1 MPFLLPF
8 QTTLCVFIATC
19 GLTIT
24 LFSCQNTSSR
34 AAAITCYAARAKVIY
49 SGALLHHD
57 DNLRTAAN
65 SVVLKIIFGIIIVSF
80 ILTGVSGYLI
90 GGGKNYAAKVNGQEI
105 GRGQF
110 ENAVA
115 SERNRMQQQLG
126 DQFSELAAN
135 ENYMK
140 TMRQQV
146 LNRLI
151 DESLLDQ
158 YARELGLSI
167 SDEQVKQA
175 IFQTQAFQTNGK
187 FDNQRFSGIVAQ
199 MGMTTDQYAQALR
212 NQLTT
217 QQLIN
222 AIAGTDFMLPGESD
236 QLAALVSQQRVVREA
251 TINVN
256 ALAAKQT
263 ASDEEIN
270 AFWQQNQAR
279 FMAPEQF
286 RVSYIKMDAASMQE
300 SASDEEIQSWYDQHK
315 DQFTQ
320 PQRNRYSVIQTKT
333 EADAKAVLAEL
344 QKGADFAT
352 LAKEKSTDIISA
364 RNGGDMGW
372 MEDASTVPELKDAGL
387 KEKGQLSGV
396 IKSSVGFLVARL
408 DDVQPAQVK
417 PLADVRNDIAA
428 KVKQEKALD
437 AYYALQQKVSDA
449 ASNDNE
455 SLASAAQVAGLKV
468 VETGWFGRDNLPEE
482 LNFKPVAD
490 AIFNG
495 GLVGEN
501 GAPGSN
507 SDIITVDG
515 DRAFVLRISEHK
527 AEAVKPLA
535 EVKAQ
540 VSDIVKHNKAEQQAK
555 LEADKLL
562 AALKDGKGDEAM
574 KAAGLSFGAPQ
585 TLSRTGQDPLSQLA
599 FTLPLPQQGKPV
611 YGVGSNM
618 QGDVVLVALDEVKAG
633 SMPEEQKKAMVQGIT
648 QNNAQIAFEALMSN
662 LRKAA
667 KIKLGDS
674 IDQQQ

>member
-1 MPFLLPF
+1 MMD
-8 QTTLCVFIATC
+8 
-19 GLTIT
+19 
-24 LFSCQNTSSR
+24 S
-34 AAAITCYAARAKVIY
+34 
-49 SGALLHHD
+49 
-57 DNLRTAAN
+57 LRTAAN
-65 SVVLKIIFGIIIVSF
+65 SLVLKIIFGIIIVSF
-80 ILTGVSGYLI
+80 ILTGVSSYLI
-90 GGGKNYAAKVNGQEI
+90 GGGANYAAKVNGQEI
-105 GRGQF
+105 SRGQF
-110 ENAVA
+110 ENAFA
-115 SERNRMQQQLG
+115 GERNRMQQQLG

-135 ENYMK
+135 EGYMK
-140 TMRQQV
+140 TLRQQT

-151 DESLLDQ
+151 DEALLDQ
-158 YARELGLSI
+158 YAKKLGLGI
-167 SDEQVKQA
+167 SDEQVKKA
-175 IFQTQAFQTNGK
+175 IFSTQAFQSNGK
-187 FDNQRFSGIVAQ
+187 FDNARYNSIVNQ
-199 MGMTTDQYAQALR
+199 MGMTADQYAQALR

-222 AIAGTDFMLPGESD
+222 AVVGTDFMLKGETD
-236 QLAALVSQQRVVREA
+236 ELAALVAQQRVVREA
-251 TINVN
+251 TIDVN
-256 ALAAKQT
+256 ALAAKQQV
-263 ASDEEIN
+263 SDADVN
-270 AFWQQNQAR
+270 AWYEQNKNS
-279 FMAPEQF
+279 FLSPEQF
-286 RVSYIKMDAASMQE
+286 RVSYIKLDAAALQE
-300 SASDEEIQSWYDQHK
+300 SASDAEIQSYYDQHQ

>member
-1 MPFLLPF
+1 
-8 QTTLCVFIATC
+8 
-19 GLTIT
+19 
-24 LFSCQNTSSR
+24 
-34 AAAITCYAARAKVIY
+34 
-49 SGALLHHD
+49 
-57 DNLRTAAN
+57 
-65 SVVLKIIFGIIIVSF
+65 
-80 ILTGVSGYLI
+80 
-90 GGGKNYAAKVNGQEI
+90 
-105 GRGQF
+105 
-110 ENAVA
+110 
-115 SERNRMQQQLG
+115 
-126 DQFSELAAN
+126 
-135 ENYMK
+135 
-140 TMRQQV
+140 
-146 LNRLI
+146 
-151 DESLLDQ
+151 
-158 YARELGLSI
+158 
-167 SDEQVKQA
+167 
-175 IFQTQAFQTNGK
+175 
-187 FDNQRFSGIVAQ
+187 
-199 MGMTTDQYAQALR
+199 
-212 NQLTT
+212 
-217 QQLIN
+217 
-222 AIAGTDFMLPGESD
+222 
-236 QLAALVSQQRVVREA
+236 
-251 TINVN
+251 
-256 ALAAKQT
+256 
-263 ASDEEIN
+263 
-270 AFWQQNQAR
+270 
-279 FMAPEQF
+279 
-286 RVSYIKMDAASMQE
+286 
-300 SASDEEIQSWYDQHK
+300 
-315 DQFTQ
+315 
-320 PQRNRYSVIQTKT
+320 
-333 EADAKAVLAEL
+333 
-344 QKGADFAT
+344 
-352 LAKEKSTDIISA
+352 KSTDIISA

-618 QGDVVLVALDEVKAG
+618 QGDVVLIALDEVKAG

>member
-1 MPFLLPF
+1 MMD
-8 QTTLCVFIATC
+8 
-19 GLTIT
+19 
-24 LFSCQNTSSR
+24 S
-34 AAAITCYAARAKVIY
+34 
-49 SGALLHHD
+49 
-57 DNLRTAAN
+57 LRTAAN
-65 SVVLKIIFGIIIVSF
+65 SLVLKIIFGIIIVSF
-80 ILTGVSGYLI
+80 ILTGVSSYLI
-90 GGGKNYAAKVNGQEI
+90 GGGANYAAKVNGQEI
-105 GRGQF
+105 SRGQF
-110 ENAVA
+110 ENAFA
-115 SERNRMQQQLG
+115 GERNRMQQQLG

-135 ENYMK
+135 EGYMK
-140 TMRQQV
+140 TLRQQT

-151 DESLLDQ
+151 DEALLDQ
-158 YARELGLSI
+158 YAKKLGLGI
-167 SDEQVKQA
+167 SDEQVKKA
-175 IFQTQAFQTNGK
+175 IFSTQAFQSNGK
-187 FDNQRFSGIVAQ
+187 FDNARYNSIVNQ
-199 MGMTTDQYAQALR
+199 MGMTADQYAQALR

-222 AIAGTDFMLPGESD
+222 AVVGTDFMLKGETD
-236 QLAALVSQQRVVREA
+236 ELAALVAQQRVVRQA
-251 TINVN
+251 TIDVN
-256 ALAAKQT
+256 ALAAKQQV
-263 ASDEEIN
+263 SDAEVN
-270 AFWQQNQAR
+270 AWYEQNKNS
-279 FMAPEQF
+279 FVAPEQF
-286 RVSYIKMDAASMQE
+286 RVSYIKLDAAALQE
-300 SASDEEIQSWYDQHK
+300 TATDAEIQSYYDQHQ

-468 VETGWFGRDNLPEE
+468 IETGWFGRDNLPEE